1 MKGIN
6 RLNMCETYY
15 VDSSNK
21 NIRLDKY
28 LTDLLDNNSRN
39 YIQKLIKNGD
49 VLVNEKSSRQTIK
62 FRKMIA

>member
-39 YIQKLIKNGD
+39 YIQKLIKMAM
-49 VLVNEKSSRQTIK
+49 
-62 FRKMIA
+62 F